1 MIEQSQPAAA
11 GVTSSAATR
20 PGALIV
26 GASTGMGAAL
36 AHVLA
41 GRGYVVAL
49 VGRQA
54 DKLGQIAQAINGKAG
69 NAANAAQAAH
79 VYSLDVRDYAAAPE
93 LFGRIAQELAAS
105 GADLRLVVYAAG
117 VMPPGRQDQW
127 SFEEE
132 QAMLETN
139 AVAALRWLGLA
150 AESFR
155 RKGRGT
161 VAAISSVAGDRG
173 RRGNSAYMASKA
185 ALSTYMESLRYRL
198 RGTGVRVVTIKPGYV
213 ATPMIEGVKTPKPLT
228 ISAEAAAR
236 GIAAACERGSAVA
249 YVPGYWRAIMWVVRA
264 LPSSVLARLPI

>member
-1 MIEQSQPAAA
+1 MLQQSQPAGA
-11 GVTSSAATR
+11 GAHTQTTSR

-36 AHVLA
+36 ARVLA
-41 GRGYVVAL
+41 QRGYSVAL

-54 DKLGQIAQAINGKAG
+54 EKLE
-69 NAANAAQAAH
+69 QAAREMNTTSGGAAPVAH
-79 VYSLDVRDYAAAPE
+79 PYTLDVRDYAAAPE
-93 LFGRIAQELAAS
+93 LFGRIAQEMAAS
-105 GADLRLVVYAAG
+105 GAELQLVVYTAG
-117 VMPPGRQDQW
+117 VMPHGQGDRW
-127 SFEEE
+127 SFEDE

-139 AVAALRWLGLA
+139 AVAAMRWLGLA

-213 ATPMIEGVKTPKPLT
+213 ATPMTAGQKLPRPLT
-228 ISAEAAAR
+228 TSADAAAKR
-236 GIAAACERGSAVA
+236 IAAACERGSGVV
-249 YVPGYWRAIMWVVRA
+249 YVPGYWGAIMWVIRA
-264 LPSSVLARLPI
+264 LPSSVMARLPV